1 MTESKGPSK
10 RPRKAASPA
19 KTSRAS
25 EGIAPENGAPEASPR
40 ISTAARESSA
50 PKLSPREAAV
60 EALMRLAAEQPWND
74 IEIGDIA
81 REAGLT
87 LAELRDLFPSKG
99 AVLGGLTRIIDRKV
113 LEGDLSGLEE
123 EPTRERL
130 FDVLM
135 RRLDA
140 MEPYKPALQRIAY
153 ALRGEPLSMLALN
166 SVMLNSHRYMLAA
179 AGIDTEGPLGQLKLQ
194 GVVIA
199 FARVTQVWLD
209 DDDPA
214 LARTMA
220 RLDKEIR
227 SGERIME
234 RAEDARRLTAPLRAL
249 GRAFL
254 DRRPRGR
261 RSRDGDE
268 TDPAAAI

>member
-1 MTESKGPSK
+1 MTETRAPSK
-10 RPRKAASPA
+10 RTRKGAGAVPDDTSQADTAQDAAAQAESP
-19 KTSRAS
+19 
-25 EGIAPENGAPEASPR
+25 
-40 ISTAARESSA
+40 
-50 PKLSPREAAV
+50 PKLPPREAAV

-113 LEGDLSGLEE
+113 LEGDISGLEE

-140 MEPYKPALQRIAY
+140 MTPYKPALRRIAY

-199 FARVTQVWLD
+199 FARVTQVWLE

-220 RLDKEIR
+220 KLDKEIR
-227 SGERIME
+227 NGERLME

-249 GRAFL
+249 GRSLL
-254 DRRPRGR
+254 DRRPRPR
-261 RSRDGDE
+261 RPTPDGDE

>member
-1 MTESKGPSK
+1 MTETRAPSK
-10 RPRKAASPA
+10 RTRKGAGAVPDDTSQADTAQDAAAQAESP
-19 KTSRAS
+19 
-25 EGIAPENGAPEASPR
+25 
-40 ISTAARESSA
+40 
-50 PKLSPREAAV
+50 PKLPPREAAV
-60 EALMRLAAEQPWND
+60 DALMRLAAEQPWND

-113 LEGDLSGLEE
+113 LEGDISGLEE

-140 MEPYKPALQRIAY
+140 MTPYKPALRRIAY

-199 FARVTQVWLD
+199 FARVTQVWLE

-220 RLDKEIR
+220 KLDKEIR
-227 SGERIME
+227 NGERLME

-249 GRAFL
+249 GRSLL
-254 DRRPRGR
+254 DRRPRTR
-261 RSRDGDE
+261 RPTPDGDE